1 MMAQLATL
9 EGVED
14 STGDILDRL
23 FEVNDTL
30 GVLIYGVDGWNKIKS
45 FVADYATKVI
55 VENRGNFGRWSD
67 KVYNS
72 RNDILDKTFGF
83 NDRLGV
89 ELLGGNGWNNFV
101 CNCKRNAAPLGS
113 VGSFVKSTFTKP
125 IEWTKSLLVPDFTDP
140 LSVLGIRQVFTPIM
154 DISGETAKQEKQKAA
169 YEQYI
174 AEQQAALEQS
184 EAEKQRIAQDVY
196 DAAYS
201 QAKQEYDVKS
211 TPAYQNARTNNI
223 LIIGGLGL
231 LALMILK
238 R

>member
-23 FEVNDTL
+23 FKVNDTL

-55 VENRGNFGRWSD
+55 AENRGNFGRWSD

-89 ELLGGNGWNNFV
+89 ELLGGEGWNNFV

-113 VGSFVKSTFTKP
+113 VGTFVKSALMKP
-125 IEWTKSLLVPDFTDP
+125 VEWTKSLLVPDFSDP
-140 LSVLGIRQVFTPIM
+140 LSIFGIRQVFTPIM
-154 DISGETAKQEKQKAA
+154 DISGENAKQEQQKKA
-169 YEQYI
+169 YESAI
-174 AEQQAALEQS
+174 ATQ
-184 EAEKQRIAQDVY
+184 
-196 DAAYS
+196 
-201 QAKQEYDVKS
+201 QEYLQQYADENEQLKKEVEKRE
-211 TPAYQNARTNNI
+211 PEYQSALTNKI
-223 LIIGGLGL
+223 LIFGGFGL
-231 LALMILK
+231 LALMIIK

>member
-55 VENRGNFGRWSD
+55 AENRGNFGRWSD

-89 ELLGGNGWNNFV
+89 ELLGGEGWNNFV

-113 VGSFVKSTFTKP
+113 AGSWAKSALTKP
-125 IEWTKSLLVPDFTDP
+125 IEWTKSLLIPDFSDL

-154 DISGETAKQEKQKAA
+154 DISGETAKQEQQKQA
-169 YEQYI
+169 YESAI
-174 AEQQAALEQS
+174 ATQ
-184 EAEKQRIAQDVY
+184 
-196 DAAYS
+196 
-201 QAKQEYDVKS
+201 QEYLQQYADENEQLKKEVEKRE
-211 TPAYQNARTNNI
+211 PEYQSALTNKI
-223 LIIGGLGL
+223 LIFGGLGL
-231 LALMILK
+231 LALMIIK